1 MLSYFKIAHKVYLL
15 GFFLLGVILIMGGFA
30 LHQMNKIGVELVDI
44 AERDIPLTKA
54 LTVLTEHQL
63 EQAIMFERA
72 LIKAIRVEQNL
83 APMSAFVEYKNK
95 VEKISIKVEKEIVA
109 VEQFIAKAIPK
120 LHSLKAKAKFE
131 AKLAELKK
139 VEEFY
144 HSLVDEVKE
153 TMRLGSQGDIET
165 MLVYSKKVEKH
176 EDEIDKSLIKILDD
190 LQSFTLASALQ
201 AEEDEKFAIKWMS
214 VIAVVSVVFG
224 IIMPI
229 WIAKAIRNPIVTLIG
244 RLQQVAQGDGDLTIR
259 LDSSARDETGTV
271 ASAFNTFLG
280 VLTGTISVVSTKAA
294 ELGKS
299 SESALGAMQRTLA
312 NVEKQHRDI
321 EQVATAINEMN
332 ATTQEVATSTA
343 NASSVTDAA
352 KKHVVDGQRESLE
365 IQKIIE
371 ELTNEVTS
379 SSGVIENLVS
389 ETNNIGT
396 VLESIQGIAE
406 QTNLLALNAAIEAA
420 RAGETGR
427 GFAVVADEVRSLAQR
442 TQDATVDIQQLV
454 DRLQSEAKNAVTSMQ
469 KGTTTAQLCLEKST
483 QSANTFL
490 LAAESVNEIAGLN
503 VQIATA
509 AEEQAVVVKDLDAN
523 LTNIKLLSEET
534 AEDSRHT
541 ASASETI
548 AKNVIDLHQNLNKF
562 QI

>member
-1 MLSYFKIAHKVYLL
+1 MLSHFKIAHKVYLL
-15 GFFLLGVILIMGGFA
+15 GFFLLGAILVMGGFA
-30 LHQMNKIGVELVDI
+30 LNQMNKIGNELVDI
-44 AERDIPLTKA
+44 AERDIPLTKS
-54 LTVLTEHQL
+54 LTLLTEHQL
-63 EQAIMFERA
+63 EQAIYFERA
-72 LIKAIRVEQNL
+72 LIKAIRVEQGL
-83 APMSAFVEYKNK
+83 APMNTFEEARGK
-95 VEKISIKVEKEIVA
+95 VEKLTLKVEKEIVE
-109 VEQFIAKAIPK
+109 VENFIADSIPK
-120 LHSLKAKAKFE
+120 LHDPKAKAKFE

-139 VEEFY
+139 VEDSY
-144 HSLVDEVKE
+144 HSLVDEVKK
-153 TMRLGSQGDIET
+153 TMLMGSQGKIDE
-165 MLVYSKKVEKH
+165 MLEFSKKVEKH
-176 EDEIDKSLIKILDD
+176 EDEIDTSLIKILDD
-190 LQSFTLASALQ
+190 VQSFTLASALK
-201 AEEDEKFAIKWMS
+201 AEEDEKFAIKWMT
-214 VIAVVSVVFG
+214 VIAIVSIVFG
-224 IIMPI
+224 IVMPI
-229 WIAKAIRNPIVTLIG
+229 WIARAIRNPIVALIG
-244 RLQQVAQGDGDLTIR
+244 RLQQVANGDGDLTIR
-259 LDSSARDETGTV
+259 LDSSAKDETGTV

-280 VLTGTISVVSTKAA
+280 VLTGTINVVTSKA
-294 ELGKS
+294 EDLGKS

-332 ATTQEVATSTA
+332 ATTQEVANSTA
-343 NASSVTDAA
+343 NASAVTDAV
-352 KKHVVDGQRESLE
+352 KKHVLEGQKESQE

-371 ELTNEVTS
+371 ELTNEVTQ

-420 RAGETGR
+420 RAGDTGR

-469 KGTTTAQLCLEKST
+469 KGTSTAQLCLEKST
-483 QSANTFL
+483 QSANTFQ

-509 AEEQAVVVKDLDAN
+509 AEEQAVVVRDLDAN
-523 LTNIKLLSEET
+523 LTNIKSLSEET
-534 AEDSRHT
+534 AEDSRST
-541 ASASETI
+541 ATANESI

-562 QI
+562 QV

>member
-15 GFFLLGVILIMGGFA
+15 GFFLLGAILIMGGFA

-95 VEKISIKVEKEIVA
+95 VEKISIKVEKEIME
-109 VEQFIAKAIPK
+109 VEQFIAAAIPK
-120 LHSLKAKAKFE
+120 LHSSKAKAKFA

-139 VEEFY
+139 VEDSY

-190 LQSFTLASALQ
+190 VQSFTLASALQ

-214 VIAVVSVVFG
+214 VIAVVSLVFG

-280 VLTGTISVVSTKAA
+280 VLTGTISVVSSKAA

-343 NASSVTDAA
+343 NASAVTDAA

>member
-15 GFFLLGVILIMGGFA
+15 GFFLLSAILLMGGFA
-30 LHQMNKIGVELVDI
+30 LNQMNKIGTELIDI

-83 APMSAFVEYKNK
+83 APMSDFEEYRIK
-95 VEKISIKVEKEIVA
+95 VEKISFKVEKEIVE
-109 VEQFIAKAIPK
+109 VEQFIAESIPK
-120 LHSLKAKAKFE
+120 LHDLKAKAKFKN
-131 AKLAELKK
+131 KLAELKK
-139 VEEFY
+139 VEESY

-153 TMRLGSQGDIET
+153 TMRLGAKGDIDE
-165 MLVYSKKVEKH
+165 MLEFSKKVEKH

-190 LQSFTLASALQ
+190 VQSFTLASALK
-201 AEEDEKFAIKWMS
+201 AEEDEKFAIKWMG
-214 VIAVVSVVFG
+214 VIAFGSLVFG
-224 IIMPI
+224 ITMPI
-229 WIAKAIRNPIVTLIG
+229 WIARAIRNPIVTLIG
-244 RLQQVAQGDGDLTIR
+244 RLHQVAQGDGDLTIR

-280 VLTGTISVVSTKAA
+280 VLTGTISVVSSKAA

-343 NASSVTDAA
+343 NASAVTDAA

-469 KGTTTAQLCLEKST
+469 KGTTTAKLCLEKST

-509 AEEQAVVVKDLDAN
+509 AEEQAVVVKDLDTN